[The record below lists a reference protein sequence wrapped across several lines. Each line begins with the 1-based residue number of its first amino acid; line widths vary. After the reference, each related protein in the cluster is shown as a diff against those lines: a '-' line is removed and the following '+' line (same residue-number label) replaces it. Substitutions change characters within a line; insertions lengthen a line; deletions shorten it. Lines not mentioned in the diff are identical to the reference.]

1 MNVNKVLTKDY
12 ENKTLSRSGKN
23 KANTKPIQT
32 QTNPIKANK
41 MPKQTQFKAKQ
52 SQFQRQKNGGAC
64 CFVYTIRYDIP
75 DMLTKDLAICIRA
88 LDYSETSQI
97 VTLFIRATGKIKAIA
112 KGSKRPKSAFDG
124 PIEIFSCGK
133 IVFSDS
139 TKEKLATLTEFEQ
152 QPGFTHQSDNL
163 FAFNCCLLGTE
174 LLSSLTNDYDPH
186 PQLFDS
192 FLQFLQNT
200 NETRDALHASR
211 DTLALLILFQLALL
225 KEVGLQPILN
235 ACINCKNNFSTD
247 WSEVYFSSL
256 ANGLICRDCEASFPD
271 KIRLKKNAAG
281 CLANLKRIA
290 ESNEKTL
297 KEVEKILIHH
307 FTNTLGRPP
316 KMAKHISKS

>member
-1 MNVNKVLTKDY
+1 
-12 ENKTLSRSGKN
+12 
-23 KANTKPIQT
+23 
-32 QTNPIKANK
+32 
-41 MPKQTQFKAKQ
+41 
-52 SQFQRQKNGGAC
+52 
-64 CFVYTIRYDIP
+64 
-75 DMLTKDLAICIRA
+75 MLTKDIAICIRA

-97 VTLFIRATGKIKAIA
+97 VTLFTKATGKIKAIA

-124 PIEIFSCGK
+124 PIEMFSCGK

-152 QPGFTHQSDNL
+152 QPGFTHLSDNL
-163 FAFNCCLLGTE
+163 FAFNCCLFGTE

-186 PQLFDS
+186 PELFDS

-200 NETRDALHASR
+200 NEIR
-211 DTLALLILFQLALL
+211 DTLVLLILFQLALL

-235 ACINCKNNFSTD
+235 ACANCKGSFSTD

-271 KIRLKKNAAG
+271 RIRLTKNAAG

-316 KMAKHISKS
+316 KMAKYITRGS